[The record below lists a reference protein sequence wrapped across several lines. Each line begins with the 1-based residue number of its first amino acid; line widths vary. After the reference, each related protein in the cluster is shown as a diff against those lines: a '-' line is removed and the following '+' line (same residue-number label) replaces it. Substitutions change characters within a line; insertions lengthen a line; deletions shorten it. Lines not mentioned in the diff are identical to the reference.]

1 MLNYYRN
8 TTIVIIGITLI
19 ALVVTIIVLLI
30 LASVTISAIFSDNG
44 IIKKAQEAANKTK
57 EAVEQEQAELNQLY
71 NDLAS
76 IMNNTTGGSTTPEE
90 PTVPVGL
97 EVGSTVIYNPS
108 GTYNWQAKYC
118 SSTKTETTDDVTLN
132 SSTGEDFNISSWKV
146 LSIDNETGTVELVP
160 SAPTTGTV
168 YLGQAQGYNNGVK
181 LLNDACSSLYGNN
194 EKEITARSIN
204 IEDIEKY
211 MTDTALTEA
220 HNYTN
225 SNSNTKYGNQ
235 VSSAYTRGKRY
246 PAIYAQ
252 EKLAV
257 INGTPNGDTG
267 LGLSNQDAFIERTE
281 GTNGAIATATS
292 IQPYQT
298 YWYKDATF
306 MSTAFE
312 DYTKQDSSTANY
324 YNLIMP
330 SGTGTTY
337 WVASR
342 CVNTYSSYCTFYVRV
357 VNSGSVGA
365 NLMCGSYDH
374 TTSGS
379 RALFPVITLNSSL
392 IEGDASTGFSVK

>member
-1 MLNYYRN
+1 MNEA
-8 TTIVIIGITLI
+8 IG
-19 ALVVTIIVLLI
+19 
-30 LASVTISAIFSDNG
+30 
-44 IIKKAQEAANKTK
+44 K
-57 EAVEQEQAELNQLY
+57 EQDELNQLY

-76 IMNNTTGGSTTPEE
+76 ALNNTTEDPGEPEE
-90 PTVPVGL
+90 PEESEGL
-97 EVGSTVIYNPS
+97 EIGSTVTYNPI

-181 LLNDACSSLYGNN
+181 LLNDACSSLYGNS
-194 EKEITARSIN
+194 EKGITARSIN

-220 HNYTN
+220 HNYT
-225 SNSNTKYGNQ
+225 SSSSNTKYGNQ
-235 VSSAYTRGKRY
+235 VSSAYTSSKNY

-257 INGTPNGDTG
+257 INGEANGDTG
-267 LGLSNQDAFIERTE
+267 LDLSKQDAFIERTE

-342 CVNTYSSYCTFYVRV
+342 CVLTPHSSYCFFDVRLV
-357 VNSGSVGA
+357 YSGGVNAGR
-365 NLMCGSYDH
+365 MCSSNDGTYDN
-374 TTSGS
+374 S

>member
-1 MLNYYRN
+1 M
-8 TTIVIIGITLI
+8 V
-19 ALVVTIIVLLI
+19 
-30 LASVTISAIFSDNG
+30 FSENG
-44 IIKKAQEAANKTK
+44 IIAKAREAANKTN
-57 EAVEQEQAELNQLY
+57 EAVINEQTQMNDVTAAMENMLNGV
-71 NDLAS
+71 
-76 IMNNTTGGSTTPEE
+76 GGSTTPEE
-90 PTVPVGL
+90 PEKPTVPVGL

-146 LSIDNETGTVELVP
+146 LSIDNETGKVELVP

-168 YLGQAQGYNNGVK
+168 YLGEAQGYNNGVK
-181 LLNDACSSLYGNN
+181 LLNDACSSLYGNS

-211 MTDTALTEA
+211 MTEAGLTEA
-220 HNYTN
+220 HNYTDTD
-225 SNSNTKYGNQ
+225 SNTKYGTQLSNAY
-235 VSSAYTRGKRY
+235 SSSSDSRY

-267 LGLSNQDAFIERTE
+267 LDLSKQDTFIERTE
-281 GTNGAIATATS
+281 GTNGLITTATS

-306 MSTAFE
+306 MSTAFK
-312 DYTKQDSSTANY
+312 DYTKQDSSIANY

-342 CVNTYSSYCTFYVRV
+342 CVNACSSYCGFDGRIVDSGGV
-357 VNSGSVGA
+357 SANSMYDSNGSTDD
-365 NLMCGSYDH
+365 N
-374 TTSGS
+374 S

>member
-1 MLNYYRN
+1 M
-8 TTIVIIGITLI
+8 
-19 ALVVTIIVLLI
+19 TIIVLLI
-30 LASVTISAIFSDNG
+30 LAGITISLVFSDNG
-44 IIKKAQEAANKTK
+44 IIAKAREAANKTN
-57 EAVEQEQAELNQLY
+57 EAVINEQTQMNDVTAAMENMLNGV
-71 NDLAS
+71 
-76 IMNNTTGGSTTPEE
+76 GGSTTPEE
-90 PTVPVGL
+90 PETSGAL
-97 EVGSTVIYNPS
+97 EIGSTVTYNPS

-146 LSIDNETGTVELVP
+146 LSIDKATGNVELVP
-160 SAPTTGTV
+160 TAPTTETV
-168 YLGQAQGYNNGVK
+168 YLGEAQGYNNGVK
-181 LLNDACSSLYGNN
+181 LLNDACSSLYGND

-225 SNSNTKYGNQ
+225 TSSNTKYGNQ
-235 VSSAYTRGKRY
+235 VSSAYTTNKNY

-267 LGLSNQDAFIERTE
+267 LDLSKQDTFVERTE
-281 GTNGAIATATS
+281 GTNGAITTATS

-306 MSTAFE
+306 MSTAFK
-312 DYTKQDSSTANY
+312 DYTKQDSSIANY

-330 SGTGTTY
+330 KGTGTTY

-342 CVNTYSSYCTFYVRV
+342 CVSTDSSYCYFNVRY
-357 VNSGSVGA
+357 VNSGNVHA
-365 NLMCGSYDH
+365 YTMCSSYGSPYDY
-374 TTSGS
+374 SL
-379 RALFPVITLNSSL
+379 ALFPVVTLSSSL

>member
-1 MLNYYRN
+1 MNDVTAAMENMLNG
-8 TTIVIIGITLI
+8 V
-19 ALVVTIIVLLI
+19 
-30 LASVTISAIFSDNG
+30 
-44 IIKKAQEAANKTK
+44 
-57 EAVEQEQAELNQLY
+57 
-71 NDLAS
+71 
-76 IMNNTTGGSTTPEE
+76 GGSTTPEE
-90 PTVPVGL
+90 PETSGAL
-97 EVGSTVIYNPS
+97 EIGSTVTYNPS

-146 LSIDNETGTVELVP
+146 LSIDKATGNVELVP
-160 SAPTTGTV
+160 TAPTTETV
-168 YLGQAQGYNNGVK
+168 YLGEAQGYNNGVK
-181 LLNDACSSLYGNN
+181 LLNDACSSLYGND

-225 SNSNTKYGNQ
+225 TSSNTKYGNQ
-235 VSSAYTRGKRY
+235 ISSAYSTSSSKY
-246 PAIYAQ
+246 PVIYAQ

-267 LGLSNQDAFIERTE
+267 LDLSKQDTFVERTE
-281 GTNGAIATATS
+281 GTNGAITTATS

-298 YWYKDATF
+298 YWSKEATF
-306 MSTAFE
+306 MSTAFK
-312 DYTKQDSSTANY
+312 DYTKQDSSIANY

-330 SGTGTTY
+330 KGTGTTY

-342 CVNTYSSYCTFYVRV
+342 CVYTNSSGCYFYVRLV
-357 VNSGSVGA
+357 YSGYVDASNMYSSFGSTS
-365 NLMCGSYDH
+365 NLSL
-374 TTSGS
+374 
-379 RALFPVITLNSSL
+379 ALFPVVTLSSSL

>member
-1 MLNYYRN
+1 M
-8 TTIVIIGITLI
+8 V
-19 ALVVTIIVLLI
+19 
-30 LASVTISAIFSDNG
+30 FSENG
-44 IIKKAQEAANKTK
+44 IIAKAREAANKTN
-57 EAVEQEQAELNQLY
+57 EAVINEQTQ
-71 NDLAS
+71 
-76 IMNNTTGGSTTPEE
+76 MNNVTAAMENMLNGVGGSTTPEE
-90 PTVPVGL
+90 PENPAGL
-97 EVGSTVIYNPS
+97 EIGSTVSYNPS

-168 YLGQAQGYNNGVK
+168 YLGEAQGYNNGVK

-194 EKEITARSIN
+194 EKGITARSIN

-211 MTDTALTEA
+211 MTEEALTEA
-220 HNYTN
+220 HNYT
-225 SNSNTKYGNQ
+225 SSSSNTKYGEQ
-235 VSSAYTRGKRY
+235 ISSAYSTSSSKY
-246 PAIYAQ
+246 PVIYAQ

-267 LGLSNQDAFIERTE
+267 LDLSKQDTFVERTE
-281 GTNGAIATATS
+281 GTNGAITTATS

-298 YWYKDATF
+298 YWDKNATF
-306 MSTAFE
+306 MSTAFK
-312 DYTKQDSSTANY
+312 DYIKQNSSTENY

-330 SGTGTTY
+330 KGTNTTY

-342 CVNTYSSYCTFYVRV
+342 CVRPLSGYCGFGVRAV
-357 VNSGSVGA
+357 GSGLVGA
-365 NLMCGSYDH
+365 YGLYGSSDL
-374 TTSGS
+374 TANGS

>member
-1 MLNYYRN
+1 M
-8 TTIVIIGITLI
+8 
-19 ALVVTIIVLLI
+19 TIIVLLI
-30 LASVTISAIFSDNG
+30 LASITISAIFSDNG
-44 IIKKAQEAANKTK
+44 IIKKAQEAANKMNEAIGK
-57 EAVEQEQAELNQLY
+57 EQDELNQLY

-76 IMNNTTGGSTTPEE
+76 ALNNTTEDPGEPEE
-90 PTVPVGL
+90 PEESEGL
-97 EVGSTVIYNPS
+97 EIGSTVTYNPS

-181 LLNDACSSLYGNN
+181 LLNDACSSLYGNS
-194 EKEITARSIN
+194 EKGITARSIN

-235 VSSAYTRGKRY
+235 VSSAYTSGKRY

-342 CVNTYSSYCTFYVRV
+342 CVLTPHSSYCFFDVRLV
-357 VNSGSVGA
+357 YSGGVNAGR
-365 NLMCGSYDH
+365 MCSSNDGTYDN
-374 TTSGS
+374 S

>member
-1 MLNYYRN
+1 M
-8 TTIVIIGITLI
+8 
-19 ALVVTIIVLLI
+19 TIIVLLI
-30 LASVTISAIFSDNG
+30 LAGITISLVFSENG
-44 IIKKAQEAANKTK
+44 IIAKAREAANKTN
-57 EAVEQEQAELNQLY
+57 EAVINEQTQMNDVTAAMENMLNGV
-71 NDLAS
+71 
-76 IMNNTTGGSTTPEE
+76 GGSTTPEE

-146 LSIDNETGTVELVP
+146 LSIDNETGKVELVP

-168 YLGQAQGYNNGVK
+168 YLGEAQGYNNGVK

-220 HNYTN
+220 HNYT
-225 SNSNTKYGNQ
+225 SSSSNTKYGNQ
-235 VSSAYTRGKRY
+235 VSSAYTSSKNY

-257 INGTPNGDTG
+257 INGEANGDTG
-267 LGLSNQDAFIERTE
+267 LDLSKQDAFIERTE

-342 CVNTYSSYCTFYVRV
+342 CVITFSSYCNFRVRG
-357 VNSGSVGA
+357 VNSGYVGA
-365 NLMCGSYDH
+365 GSMYDSSS
-374 TTSGS
+374 TANDS

>member
-1 MLNYYRN
+1 M
-8 TTIVIIGITLI
+8 V
-19 ALVVTIIVLLI
+19 
-30 LASVTISAIFSDNG
+30 FSENG
-44 IIKKAQEAANKTK
+44 IIAKAREAANKTN
-57 EAVEQEQAELNQLY
+57 EAIINEQTQMNELAGYMENML
-71 NDLAS
+71 NG
-76 IMNNTTGGSTTPEE
+76 IGGEE
-90 PTVPVGL
+90 SEGPTVPAGL
-97 EVGSTVIYNPS
+97 EIGSTVTYNPS

-132 SSTGEDFNISSWKV
+132 SSTGENFNISSWKV

-160 SAPTTGTV
+160 DAPTTGTV
-168 YLGQAQGYNNGVK
+168 YLGEAQGYNNGVK
-181 LLNDACSSLYGNN
+181 LLNDACSSLYGNS
-194 EKEITARSIN
+194 EKGITARSIN

-220 HNYTN
+220 HNYIN
-225 SNSNTKYGNQ
+225 SNSNIKYGTQ
-235 VSSAYTRGKRY
+235 ISGAYSTSYSKY
-246 PAIYAQ
+246 PAIYTQ

-281 GTNGAIATATS
+281 GTNGAITTATS

-298 YWYKDATF
+298 YWDKNATF
-306 MSTAFE
+306 MSTAFK

-342 CVNTYSSYCTFYVRV
+342 CVHPNSSRCYFYVRIV
-357 VNSGSVGA
+357 YSGSVSAYCVYDSSDDTG
-365 NLMCGSYDH
+365 GS
-374 TTSGS
+374 S

>member
-1 MLNYYRN
+1 M
-8 TTIVIIGITLI
+8 
-19 ALVVTIIVLLI
+19 TIIVLLI
-30 LASVTISAIFSDNG
+30 LASITISAIFSDNG
-44 IIKKAQEAANKTK
+44 IIKKAQEAANKMNEAIGK
-57 EAVEQEQAELNQLY
+57 EQDELNQLY

-76 IMNNTTGGSTTPEE
+76 ALNNTTEDPGEPEE
-90 PTVPVGL
+90 PEGL
-97 EVGSTVIYNPS
+97 EIGSTVTYNPS

-168 YLGQAQGYNNGVK
+168 YLGEAQGYNNGVK

-220 HNYTN
+220 HNYT
-225 SNSNTKYGNQ
+225 SSSSNTKYGNQ
-235 VSSAYTRGKRY
+235 VSSAYTSSKNY

-257 INGTPNGDTG
+257 INGEANGDTG
-267 LGLSNQDAFIERTE
+267 LDLSKQDAFIERTE

>member
-1 MLNYYRN
+1 M
-8 TTIVIIGITLI
+8 
-19 ALVVTIIVLLI
+19 
-30 LASVTISAIFSDNG
+30 
-44 IIKKAQEAANKTK
+44 
-57 EAVEQEQAELNQLY
+57 
-71 NDLAS
+71 
-76 IMNNTTGGSTTPEE
+76 
-90 PTVPVGL
+90 
-97 EVGSTVIYNPS
+97 
-108 GTYNWQAKYC
+108 
-118 SSTKTETTDDVTLN
+118 
-132 SSTGEDFNISSWKV
+132 

-181 LLNDACSSLYGNN
+181 LLNDACSSLYGNS
-194 EKEITARSIN
+194 EKGITARSIN

-235 VSSAYTRGKRY
+235 VSSAYTSGKRY
-246 PAIYAQ
+246 
-252 EKLAV
+252 LAV

-330 SGTGTTY
+330 KGTNTTY

-342 CVNTYSSYCTFYVRV
+342 CVATGSSDCDFAVRV
-357 VNSGSVGA
+357 VYSGGVYAYSMYDS
-365 NLMCGSYDH
+365 NGS
-374 TTSGS
+374 TSYYS

>member
-1 MLNYYRN
+1 M
-8 TTIVIIGITLI
+8 
-19 ALVVTIIVLLI
+19 TIIVLLI
-30 LASVTISAIFSDNG
+30 LASITISAIFSDNG
-44 IIKKAQEAANKTK
+44 IIKKAQEAANKMNEAIGK
-57 EAVEQEQAELNQLY
+57 EQDELNQLY

-76 IMNNTTGGSTTPEE
+76 ALNNTTEDPGEPEE
-90 PTVPVGL
+90 PEESEGL
-97 EVGSTVIYNPS
+97 EIGSTVTYNPS

-181 LLNDACSSLYGNN
+181 LLNDACSSLYGNS
-194 EKEITARSIN
+194 EKGITARSIN

-235 VSSAYTRGKRY
+235 VSSAYTSGKRY

-330 SGTGTTY
+330 KGTNTTY

-342 CVNTYSSYCTFYVRV
+342 CVGADSSHCNFYVRIV
-357 VNSGSVGA
+357 YSGSVNAG
-365 NLMCGSYDH
+365 NVCSSNDDTYGN
-374 TTSGS
+374 S